1 MTTKPILLIGGC
13 RKYLD
18 FLTAAIRRAQQSD
31 VWEIIGVIGDGPSN
45 FDETTRILCLPV
57 SDVYEALPAKLHAAY
72 CWIRENRPGIPGVF
86 KTDDDILW
94 DIPRLAGTITM
105 YCMHSFWGV
114 RCARCVAGPVNP
126 QRIAHRFADTSLRP
140 SHPAATYCYGW
151 GYWLSATEALPAV
164 CAASDPFADAPLE
177 DVCTGAVLNAIG
189 VYPIQVAVPFREVPR
204 SPELLLIS

>member
-1 MTTKPILLIGGC
+1 MPPILLIGGC
-13 RKYLD
+13 HKYLD
-18 FLTAAIRRAQQSD
+18 FLTAAIRRAQQSTT
-31 VWEIIGVIGDGPSN
+31 WEVIGVIGDETKPIS
-45 FDETTRILCLPV
+45 FDESTRILCVPV

-94 DIPRLAGTITM
+94 DIHRLAEAITTNQVLP
-105 YCMHSFWGV
+105 YWGV

-126 QRIAHRFADTSLRP
+126 RRIEHRFADTSLRP

-164 CAASDPFADAPLE
+164 CAAASFADAPLE

-189 VYPIQVAVPFREVPR
+189 LCPYQVAVPFREVPR
-204 SPELLLIS
+204 SPELLLVS